1 MQSESTVVCK
11 LLPPRIFWAGVLFP
25 HFLHQYFLVIFFL
38 FSQYPILFYLC
49 GLYLFVFLYIK
60 YFSHCPFY
68 LPSQSTTIFLSN
80 TLTSVSVQSLSRV
93 WLFATAWTALC
104 QASLSITNSQNLL
117 KLMSIESVMPSNH
130 LILCR
135 LLLPPSIFSSIKV
148 FGGQSIGV
156 SALTSVLPKN
166 IQHWFPLGWTGWIS
180 LQSQETLQEF
190 FLTPQFKSINSSVLS
205 FLYSPT
211 LTSIHDYWK
220 NHSLD

>member
-1 MQSESTVVCK
+1 MIKVRRTRKSGSERELAILDGSVNPLLLVPLITAALNKVSRLFPDPILSVNMQSESTVVCK

-135 LLLPPSIFSSIKV
+135 LLLLPPSIFSSIKV

-156 SALTSVLPKN
+156 SALTSLN
-166 IQHWFPLGWTGWIS
+166 G
-180 LQSQETLQEF
+180 
-190 FLTPQFKSINSSVLS
+190 
-205 FLYSPT
+205 YS
-211 LTSIHDYWK
+211 
-220 NHSLD
+220 